1 MLRRIIVGWV
11 LVTAL
16 VAIGVGW
23 ATNPAMNS
31 KLGNRPVYSALL
43 DYEAGWVAGTN
54 PNGVW
59 RYGWSSTLTGP
70 VTLFSRNHV
79 PKVDNGLQH
88 MWDDPA
94 NDEGFAPHVS
104 RNSGGDYDDGNA
116 SFTAGVLKLS
126 PGAGGTFAHVVF
138 TAPSLGLYTVAA
150 TFYAQQYGIN
160 VDVEVLVR
168 GKLKFSDT
176 ITSIGESHSFAQRFL
191 LKAGQTVDFVVG
203 PNGQSELHPGN
214 TGLEAVISGGHAQDE

>member
-1 MLRRIIVGWV
+1 MLRRIIVGSV

-16 VAIGVGW
+16 VAIGVAW

-31 KLGNRPVYSALL
+31 PPGNRPVYSALL

-70 VTLFSRNHV
+70 ITLFSRNHV

-94 NDEGFAPHVS
+94 NNEGFAPHVS
-104 RNSGGDYDDGNA
+104 RNSGGDYDDGNVVVYRRRQ
-116 SFTAGVLKLS
+116 GL

-150 TFYAQQYGIN
+150 TFYAQQYAIN
-160 VDVEVLVR
+160 ADVEVLVR

-176 ITSIGESHSFAQRFL
+176 LTNMGESHSFAQRFL

-203 PNGQSELHPGN
+203 PNGQYELHAAN